1 MRKILLTAFGI
12 TMLAASALAQPACL
26 QVGRIWSWKPVD
38 KKTLIVEDELHRKFK
53 VGLMGYCPR
62 LPFKITVGFKSNG
75 GINGLDCLRRGDDV
89 ISRDVGVSYTCPVMT
104 IVPYT
109 PAMEKADQAA
119 AAGNKQP
126 GY

>member
-1 MRKILLTAFGI
+1 MKKAGFVAFVFG
-12 TMLAASALAQPACL
+12 LFVVSAQADTACL
-26 QVGRIWSWKPVD
+26 QVGRIWSWKPID
-38 KKTLIVEDELHRKFK
+38 KKTLIVEDRLYRKFK

-62 LPFKITVGFKSNG
+62 LPFKLTLGFKSNG

-119 AAGNKQP
+119 AAAAK
-126 GY
+126 